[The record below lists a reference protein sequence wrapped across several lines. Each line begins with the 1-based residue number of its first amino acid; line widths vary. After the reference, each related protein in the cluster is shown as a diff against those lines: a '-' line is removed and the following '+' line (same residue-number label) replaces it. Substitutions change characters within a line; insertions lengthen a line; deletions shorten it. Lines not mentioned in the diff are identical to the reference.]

1 MYSRTEA
8 ISELRTTLENGG
20 FVSCSL
26 TKDTKVTM
34 INRKAAT
41 TQQLGNH
48 EAELTFGEFSG
59 LMLQMGA
66 YRNHLGFQLR
76 PSQLRKAA

>member
-1 MYSRTEA
+1 MYSKTEA
-8 ISELRTTLENGG
+8 INELRTTLQSGG

-34 INRKAAT
+34 INRKAPT

-48 EAELTFGEFSG
+48 EAELTFAEFTA

-76 PSQLRKAA
+76 PSQLKAA

>member
-26 TKDTKVTM
+26 TVDSKVIM
-34 INRKAAT
+34 INRKAPT

-48 EAELTFGEFSG
+48 EAELTFAEFSS

-66 YRNHLGFQLR
+66 FKNHLGFQLR
-76 PSQLRKAA
+76 PSQLKAA